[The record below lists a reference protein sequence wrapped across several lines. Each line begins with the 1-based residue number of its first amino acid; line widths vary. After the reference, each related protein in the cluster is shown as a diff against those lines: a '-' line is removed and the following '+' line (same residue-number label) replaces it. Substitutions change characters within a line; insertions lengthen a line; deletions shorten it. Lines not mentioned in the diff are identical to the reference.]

1 MYKTKRRSRLMKYA
15 CLLLLF
21 FIPVVIHAQTGK
33 ESIQLIEY
41 LIRQKQDTAMIIYI
55 DSIRAFDKI
64 ESIKQKL
71 AKRRFKGFGREKD
84 NSIVLTKKERAY
96 IFDQLYACKNQ
107 VWGDSLF
114 AHSIRISENDCS
126 RYLRLF
132 AQARQFGR
140 LKSGNQYWR
149 FTRPV
154 FIREGSVALI
164 GIMYMCG
171 GLCGEEEL
179 SFYKKTG
186 SRWQRW
192 VMVSGG
198 VF

>member
-1 MYKTKRRSRLMKYA
+1 MKYA